1 MWNGIRSLS
10 LLLSSIWQSLIR
22 FLIFCFLCFF
32 FFLCLFG
39 CCCIR
44 LLLRAGLSTLKQPH
58 LPNPRT
64 RKHTRTRS
72 CSHLRQRFPRWLSE
86 AGVPVAD
93 ASWLWEHSDGKITRI
108 SSLAV
113 LKRNGWWW
121 RIDTEGKEI
130 SGPEGGMLDARG
142 FSAWAVFAH
151 KRRAGGGRQS
161 KFSLFVLLSFSFLLI
176 FICLV
181 CFRIQSFLY
190 LFTFR
195 LHVRFFPS
203 SKVIFLFFHPDLF
216 VFIYLLCF

>member
-1 MWNGIRSLS
+1 MFFLWLF
-10 LLLSSIWQSLIR
+10 LLLLYSTLVASRS
-22 FLIFCFLCFF
+22 
-32 FFLCLFG
+32 
-39 CCCIR
+39 
-44 LLLRAGLSTLKQPH
+44 LSTLKQPH
-58 LPNPRT
+58 LSNPRT
-64 RKHTRTRS
+64 RKHARTRS
-72 CSHLRQRFPRWLSE
+72 FSHLRQRFPRWLSE

-93 ASWLWEHSDGKITRI
+93 ASWLWEHSDGKIIRI

-142 FSAWAVFAH
+142 FSAWAVLAH

-176 FICLV
+176 FICIV
-181 CFRIQSFLY
+181 CFRIQSFQY

-216 VFIYLLCF
+216 VFIYLFCF